1 MGLEAGERQG
11 RAWVPFPVSPS
22 SHPPVPLL
30 FSAAPAV
37 QSKTAL
43 GLWRR
48 WHSKAE
54 VSLLLQHSPME
65 QAGGLSRLSF
75 LQEAG
80 PWAASLALVTPGGTG
95 RSAFWGSFTS
105 RTASRRWGTRGF
117 AALHVLLSPL
127 LFMAIS
133 KEEAAGWARLSS
145 PPGPPW
151 WQKEPECPPPG
162 SGGVPLL
169 GASLPQLSTQP
180 WNSLP
185 VLFISAATTVTPPCF
200 VTFCG
205 FQMQPLWALGWS
217 PSPGS
222 LPVPDCMCTCGS
234 SLAVG
239 PSALLSLTL

>member
-1 MGLEAGERQG
+1 MGGRMGLEAGERQG

-127 LFMAIS
+127 LFMGIS

-185 VLFISAATTVTPPCF
+185 VLFISAATTVTPLLCYF
-200 VTFCG
+200 LWLSNAA
-205 FQMQPLWALGWS
+205 PL
-217 PSPGS
+217 
-222 LPVPDCMCTCGS
+222 
-234 SLAVG
+234 G
-239 PSALLSLTL
+239 PWLEPKPRVSACP